1 MKRMEVRTRSPRL
14 KTVLRGGIIEEKERR
29 KFQMKYT
36 GTLIAVT
43 DMEKSKTFYHD
54 VLGLT
59 VTADFGANVTLDG
72 GVVLQTMET
81 WKELIQN
88 DEITLHNCASEL
100 YFEES
105 DMDAF
110 LSHLQNC
117 GVSYVHPPLEHSW
130 GQRAVRFYDLDHHI
144 IEVGEDITMV
154 VKRFAARNMT
164 AAQIAKRMDVP
175 EDFVQKCLT
184 E

>member
-1 MKRMEVRTRSPRL
+1 
-14 KTVLRGGIIEEKERR
+14 
-29 KFQMKYT
+29 MKYT

-43 DMEKSKTFYHD
+43 DMEKSKTFYDD
-54 VLGLT
+54 VLGLK
-59 VTADFGANVTLDG
+59 VAADFGANVTLEG

-81 WKELIQN
+81 WKELIQS
-88 DEITLHNCASEL
+88 DEIALNNHAGEL
-100 YFEES
+100 YFEETE
-105 DMDAF
+105 MDAF

-117 GVSYVHPPLEHSW
+117 GVSYVHPPLEHRW
-130 GQRAVRFYDLDHHI
+130 GQRVVRFYDPDHHI

-154 VKRFAARNMT
+154 IKRFAAQNMT

-175 EDFVQKCLT
+175 EDFVQKCLA

>member
-1 MKRMEVRTRSPRL
+1 
-14 KTVLRGGIIEEKERR
+14 
-29 KFQMKYT
+29 MKYT

-43 DMEKSKTFYHD
+43 DMEKSKKFYDD

-81 WKELIQN
+81 WKELIQSN
-88 DEITLHNCASEL
+88 EIALHNCASEL

-110 LSHLQNC
+110 LSHLRNC
-117 GVSYVHPPLEHSW
+117 GVNYVHPPLEHSW
-130 GQRAVRFYDLDHHI
+130 GQRAVRFYDPDHHI

-164 AAQIAKRMDVP
+164 AVQIAKRMDVP
-175 EDFVQKCLT
+175 EDFVRKCLT

>member
-1 MKRMEVRTRSPRL
+1 
-14 KTVLRGGIIEEKERR
+14 
-29 KFQMKYT
+29 
-36 GTLIAVT
+36 
-43 DMEKSKTFYHD
+43 MEKSKTFYHD
-54 VLGLT
+54 VLGLK

-164 AAQIAKRMDVP
+164 AVQIAKRMDVP
-175 EDFVQKCLT
+175 EDFVRKCLT

>member
-1 MKRMEVRTRSPRL
+1 
-14 KTVLRGGIIEEKERR
+14 
-29 KFQMKYT
+29 MKYT

-43 DMEKSKTFYHD
+43 DMEKSKAFYRD
-54 VLGLT
+54 VLGLA
-59 VTADFGANVTLDG
+59 VTADFGANVTLAG
-72 GVVLQTMET
+72 VVVLQTMET

-130 GQRAVRFYDLDHHI
+130 GQRAVRFYDPDHHI

-175 EDFVQKCLT
+175 EDFVRKCLT